1 MEASGQLRRQRAL
14 DTIRRPQ
21 SEDTPSPSNTDDALL
36 QILEPQ
42 SVPKGQSKFSH
53 FPLDLS
59 QAPIRLIDLL
69 PSRESNP
76 YLVECNMT
84 ISTSI
89 SESTYEALSYEW
101 GHSEASKEIFINGMS
116 FFVRDNLWNALYDLR
131 EESPRRL

>member
-1 MEASGQLRRQRAL
+1 M
-14 DTIRRPQ
+14 
-21 SEDTPSPSNTDDALL
+21 
-36 QILEPQ
+36 
-42 SVPKGQSKFSH
+42 
-53 FPLDLS
+53 
-59 QAPIRLIDLL
+59 DLL

-131 EESPRRL
+131 EESPRRLWVDAICIDQENIHHQCMSEITKSVT